1 MNNFVEELCGISK
14 LPFNEITKDYKIIML
29 SNKSLYLCNF
39 IRVLDYSDTKIV
51 VKLKKVKS
59 LEITGENLQI
69 CQINKS
75 ELIIKGY
82 INLIDFGE
90 NNEKK

>member
-1 MNNFVEELCGISK
+1 
-14 LPFNEITKDYKIIML
+14 ML

-39 IRVLDYSDTKIV
+39 IRVLDYSDTRIV

-75 ELIIKGY
+75 ELIIKGC